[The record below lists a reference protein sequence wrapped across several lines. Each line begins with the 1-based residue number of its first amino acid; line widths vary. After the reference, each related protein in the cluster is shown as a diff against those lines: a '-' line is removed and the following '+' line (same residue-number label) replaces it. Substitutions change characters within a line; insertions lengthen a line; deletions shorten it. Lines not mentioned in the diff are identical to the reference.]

1 MRRISTD
8 MPNNDMQFRLRRQE
22 SDLASQ
28 RNKLAGQTK
37 ILDLRDDPLAA
48 SHAVR
53 YGSYLARLEKFEK
66 NALYA
71 KDHYNV
77 ADGYLRQ
84 SQDILQRIRELAV
97 QGANGTYS
105 RDDMKYMAVEVNE
118 LLKEMVQVAN
128 AVGPDGK
135 RLFAGDK
142 SFTEPFRLV
151 EGSIPG
157 GGESMVVRVEYQGAG
172 AERKAEISEN
182 AYSVLDI
189 GGGEAFWAE
198 KMQIF
203 SSEDATAY
211 RAGAESAFFIDGIRI
226 PVTAGD
232 TLHGIVAKINDSAAP
247 VKAFVDPVTKGLSLE
262 GTNAHLIRLEDEK
275 GSTVLKDLG
284 LLDGASDTGT
294 PNWKST
300 AKVSGGSSFDMVIRL
315 RDALLAGDS
324 ETVGSRALAGMD
336 VALSNVGSRL
346 AEIGSRQ
353 ERVDFTWKRLNEE
366 IPNVTANLA
375 RESSLDF
382 TSAATDLGMMEFA
395 HKAALQTAAKI
406 TQPTL
411 LDFLR

>member
-1 MRRISTD
+1 
-8 MPNNDMQFRLRRQE
+8 
-22 SDLASQ
+22 
-28 RNKLAGQTK
+28 
-37 ILDLRDDPLAA
+37 
-48 SHAVR
+48 
-53 YGSYLARLEKFEK
+53 
-66 NALYA
+66 
-71 KDHYNV
+71 
-77 ADGYLRQ
+77 
-84 SQDILQRIRELAV
+84 
-97 QGANGTYS
+97 
-105 RDDMKYMAVEVNE
+105 
-118 LLKEMVQVAN
+118 
-128 AVGPDGK
+128 
-135 RLFAGDK
+135 
-142 SFTEPFRLV
+142 
-151 EGSIPG
+151 
-157 GGESMVVRVEYQGAG
+157 MVVRVEYQGAG
-172 AERKAEISEN
+172 AERRAEISEN

-198 KMQIF
+198 RMQIF

-324 ETVGSRALAGMD
+324 ETIGSRALAGMD
-336 VALSNVGSRL
+336 VALNNVGSRL